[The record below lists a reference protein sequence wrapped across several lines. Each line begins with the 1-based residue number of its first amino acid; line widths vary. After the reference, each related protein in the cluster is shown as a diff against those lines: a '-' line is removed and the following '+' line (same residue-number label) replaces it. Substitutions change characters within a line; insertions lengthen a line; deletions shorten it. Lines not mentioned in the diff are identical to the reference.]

1 MLVTGAVLGPPPGNE
16 QSENDN
22 RHGSRAQFRRLDTL
36 RLRQANRILRR
47 DIDPTRGHLLSRLA

>member
-22 RHGSRAQFRRLDTL
+22 RHGSRAQFRRLDQMQRVPIHAWLLTGWDVE
-36 RLRQANRILRR
+36 IL
-47 DIDPTRGHLLSRLA
+47 